1 MVRDRIDTAASPEL
15 ASGHGEQALNKHT
28 IKESSQDEARLTDT
42 ARTAALSDGVFAITI
57 TLLVLEIQ
65 RPEHYVRDGLLRA
78 LLENWPSYLAYAV
91 SFLYIGVLWLNH
103 HSLFAKL
110 RRTNLGFRWINLG
123 ILFTTAILPFPT
135 AVLASALA
143 PGNSSYDQRVA
154 VTVYALAAAAM
165 SASWLPVFPYLR
177 DHQELLEPTAT
188 AEYFRAQ
195 RLRPVIGVV
204 LYGLA
209 VPVVWFLGPAVG
221 LSFFVILI
229 IFQSVTSEGL
239 HEGPLGRLFRAR
251 RP

>member
-1 MVRDRIDTAASPEL
+1 MA
-15 ASGHGEQALNKHT
+15 NKHT
-28 IKESSQDEARLTDT
+28 VKESSQDEALLTGT
-42 ARTAALSDGVFAITI
+42 ARTEALSDGVFAITI
-57 TLLVLEIQ
+57 TLLVLEIH
-65 RPEHYVRDGLLRA
+65 RPEGYKPNGLLHA

-110 RRTNLGFRWINLG
+110 RRVNLGFRWINLG
-123 ILFTTAILPFPT
+123 ILFTTAVLPFPT

-177 DHQELLEPTAT
+177 NHQELLEPNAT
-188 AEYFRAQ
+188 AEYFRAE
-195 RLRPVIGVV
+195 RLRPVIGVA

-209 VPVVWFLGPAVG
+209 VPIVWLLGPAVG
-221 LSFFVILI
+221 LSFFVIMI
-229 IFQSVTSEGL
+229 IFHAVTSEGL
-239 HEGPLGRLFRAR
+239 QESPLGRLFRVR
-251 RP
+251 RVDRR

>member
-1 MVRDRIDTAASPEL
+1 MA
-15 ASGHGEQALNKHT
+15 NKHT
-28 IKESSQDEARLTDT
+28 TKESAHDEAGLTEPS
-42 ARTAALSDGVFAITI
+42 RTAALSDGVFAITI
-57 TLLVLEIQ
+57 TLLVLEIP
-65 RPEHYVRDGLLRA
+65 RPENYKPGGLLHA

-103 HSLFAKL
+103 HSLFSKL
-110 RRTNLGFRWINLG
+110 RRVNLGFRWINLG
-123 ILFTTAILPFPT
+123 ILFTTAVLPFPT

-154 VTVYALAAAAM
+154 VTFYALAAAAM

-177 DHQELLEPTAT
+177 DHQELLESTAT

-195 RLRPVIGVV
+195 RLRPMIGVA

-221 LSFFVILI
+221 LSFFVVMI
-229 IFQSVTSEGL
+229 IFHAVTSEGL
-239 HEGPLGRLFRAR
+239 QEGPLGRLFRVR
-251 RP
+251 RVGRR